1 MSREIKVFKS
11 KTGILMVRDVET
23 GDTLPFS
30 ELVKA
35 GHEEELILIPQETVP
50 SITVNGTKLEV
61 VEGYEYVTGRD
72 VEHHL
77 QEGETLY
84 FTDLEGCM
92 KLIYN
97 NGIGRL
103 YSNRNSPSLVE
114 SGYRMDEVTRKFWL
128 IKSEQGQLT
137 MTITKFEMYFHKETD
152 EWIIKNSKT
161 SEEDFLEIEFTGFIS
176 KQEEVVKETLEPKV
190 EESKP
195 FVKVTDYEAVQHL
208 LAGDIMLG
216 MNSDTYLNYHRNHP
230 YPDGKLSWRD
240 INGKDMTPEGE
251 VLDLE
256 FVRKNEWWMKE
267 CRK

>member
-1 MSREIKVFKS
+1 
-11 KTGILMVRDVET
+11 
-23 GDTLPFS
+23 
-30 ELVKA
+30 VKA

-128 IKSEQGQLT
+128 IKSE
-137 MTITKFEMYFHKETD
+137 
-152 EWIIKNSKT
+152 
-161 SEEDFLEIEFTGFIS
+161 
-176 KQEEVVKETLEPKV
+176 
-190 EESKP
+190 
-195 FVKVTDYEAVQHL
+195 
-208 LAGDIMLG
+208 
-216 MNSDTYLNYHRNHP
+216 
-230 YPDGKLSWRD
+230 
-240 INGKDMTPEGE
+240 
-251 VLDLE
+251 
-256 FVRKNEWWMKE
+256 
-267 CRK
+267 